1 MLSTMLVH
9 RQDIPIVLGILPAHT
24 AINTARLLALLHRTP
39 IVTEIRQLLIE
50 TVMVTRSVLRR
61 LILIRMVTP
70 LRLIVIDMVIPQERI
85 GAIRIVSETP
95 QQLILTLMAKEK
107 VHQAPI
113 LTATETLPR
122 PIRTVMDK
130 ALALPPAIR
139 IRLGIP
145 LLSSVAIMKKLPSGH
160 GKL

>member
-1 MLSTMLVH
+1 MKKLMITMVAVM
-9 RQDIPIVLGILPAHT
+9 I
-24 AINTARLLALLHRTP
+24 AIAANA
-39 IVTEIRQLLIE
+39 QYNQ
-50 TVMVTRSVLRR
+50 
-61 LILIRMVTP
+61 IRMVTP
-70 LRLIVIDMVIPQERI
+70 LRLIVIDMVIPQEQT

-95 QQLILTLMAKEK
+95 LQLIQILMAKEK

-145 LLSSVAIMKKLPSGH
+145 LLSSVTMLCMMALNANAQVYAYDSWAQLPTTDLYDTQTMNMALAH
-160 GKL
+160 AEMRARVDT

>member
-1 MLSTMLVH
+1 MKKLMITMVAVM
-9 RQDIPIVLGILPAHT
+9 I
-24 AINTARLLALLHRTP
+24 AIAANA
-39 IVTEIRQLLIE
+39 QYNQ
-50 TVMVTRSVLRR
+50 
-61 LILIRMVTP
+61 IRMVTP
-70 LRLIVIDMVIPQERI
+70 LRLIVIDMVIPQEQT
-85 GAIRIVSETP
+85 GATRIVSETP

-130 ALALPPAIR
+130 ALVLPPAIR

-145 LLSSVAIMKKLPSGH
+145 LPSSVAIMKTLPSGH
-160 GKL
+160 GNL

>member
-1 MLSTMLVH
+1 MKKLMITMVAVM
-9 RQDIPIVLGILPAHT
+9 I
-24 AINTARLLALLHRTP
+24 AIAANA
-39 IVTEIRQLLIE
+39 QYNQ
-50 TVMVTRSVLRR
+50 
-61 LILIRMVTP
+61 IRMVTP
-70 LRLIVIDMVIPQERI
+70 LRLIVIDMVIPQEQT
-85 GAIRIVSETP
+85 GATRIVSETP

-130 ALALPPAIR
+130 ALVLPPAIR

-145 LLSSVAIMKKLPSGH
+145 LLSSVAIMKTLPSGH
-160 GKL
+160 GNL

>member
-1 MLSTMLVH
+1 MHSTMLVH
-9 RQDIPIVLGILPAHT
+9 LQDIPIVMEILPAHT
-24 AINTARLLALLHRTP
+24 AINTARPLERLLRTP
-39 IVTEIRQLLIE
+39 IVTAIRQLRIE

-61 LILIRMVTP
+61 LIQIRMVTP
-70 LRLIVIDMVIPQERI
+70 LRLIVIDMVIPQEQT
-85 GAIRIVSETP
+85 GATRIVSETP

-145 LLSSVAIMKKLPSGH
+145 LLSSVAIMKTLPSGH
-160 GKL
+160 GKP

>member
-1 MLSTMLVH
+1 MKKLMITMVAVMIAIAANAQYNVGTSSRYTDSYGNSTSTH
-9 RQDIPIVLGILPAHT
+9 RNQY
-24 AINTARLLALLHRTP
+24 
-39 IVTEIRQLLIE
+39 LLIE

-61 LILIRMVTP
+61 LIQIRMETP
-70 LRLIVIDMVIPQERI
+70 LRLIVIDMVIPQEQT

-107 VHQAPI
+107 ARQTPI
-113 LTATETLPR
+113 LTASEILPR

-130 ALALPPAIR
+130 ALVLPPAIR

-145 LLSSVAIMKKLPSGH
+145 LLSSVAIMKTLPSGH
-160 GKL
+160 GNL

>member
-1 MLSTMLVH
+1 MKKLMITMVAVM
-9 RQDIPIVLGILPAHT
+9 I
-24 AINTARLLALLHRTP
+24 AIAANA
-39 IVTEIRQLLIE
+39 QYNQ
-50 TVMVTRSVLRR
+50 
-61 LILIRMVTP
+61 IRMVTP
-70 LRLIVIDMVIPQERI
+70 LRLIVIDMVIPQEQT

-95 QQLILTLMAKEK
+95 LQLIQILMAKEK

-145 LLSSVAIMKKLPSGH
+145 LLSSVAIMKTLPSGH
-160 GKL
+160 GNL